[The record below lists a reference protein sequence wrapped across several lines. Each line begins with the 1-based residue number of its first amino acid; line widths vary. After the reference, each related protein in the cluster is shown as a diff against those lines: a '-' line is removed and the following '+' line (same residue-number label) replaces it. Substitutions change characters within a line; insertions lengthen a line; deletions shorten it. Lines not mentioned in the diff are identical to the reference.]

1 MEMNL
6 MINKIYE
13 MLLLNHEMF
22 YKIISVM
29 FGIAG
34 LVFATLFF
42 VDAGYGK
49 LNKNSQ
55 FWGITIPN
63 KIGWVIM
70 EAPSFLISILF
81 YMKSNEERK
90 YKKEIIAC
98 LLPFA
103 MHYFQRSFIFPLLIK
118 GRGRMPIAVM
128 MMGFVFNVINST
140 LQCNWLYNIS
150 NVHYYD
156 GLFSKFRFYLGLMIF
171 VIGMFINIQSDHI
184 IRTLRKPGDNKHYLP
199 DRGMYRYI
207 TSANYFGEIVEWFGY
222 SIMTNSLTSILFVIW
237 TAANLV
243 PRSFSI
249 YNLYISEFGNI
260 VLTKKRII
268 PFII

>member
-1 MEMNL
+1 MSVFLFVATSLFAQTFMV
-6 MINKIYE
+6 
-13 MLLLNHEMF
+13 LL
-22 YKIISVM
+22 
-29 FGIAG
+29 
-34 LVFATLFF
+34 F
-42 VDAGYGK
+42 V
-49 LNKNSQ
+49 
-55 FWGITIPN
+55 P
-63 KIGWVIM
+63 
-70 EAPSFLISILF
+70 FLISILF

-118 GRGRMPIAVM
+118 GRGRMPIVVM

>member
-1 MEMNL
+1 
-6 MINKIYE
+6 
-13 MLLLNHEMF
+13 
-22 YKIISVM
+22 
-29 FGIAG
+29 
-34 LVFATLFF
+34 
-42 VDAGYGK
+42 
-49 LNKNSQ
+49 
-55 FWGITIPN
+55 
-63 KIGWVIM
+63 
-70 EAPSFLISILF
+70 
-81 YMKSNEERK
+81 
-90 YKKEIIAC
+90 
-98 LLPFA
+98 
-103 MHYFQRSFIFPLLIK
+103 
-118 GRGRMPIAVM
+118 
-128 MMGFVFNVINST
+128 
-140 LQCNWLYNIS
+140 
-150 NVHYYD
+150 
-156 GLFSKFRFYLGLMIF
+156 MIF